1 MVCCCAFGAASARA
15 AIYWGSGS
23 GLGAANVDGS
33 NLIDSYPYEIS
44 NAPPEGSIV
53 AVAVNDTQLFWGD
66 LSNEAIGTM
75 ALSGTPDGRVL
86 FNEPKVRVDEA
97 LVPNVERPWGVAV
110 DASHLYWA
118 STAGAIGRSNL
129 DGSAADRSFIAG
141 LTSPCGLA
149 VDGSHLY
156 WGELE
161 TGAVARARLDGTE
174 VEPEFITGAG
184 DPCGVAVDAAH
195 LYWANTAGSIGRAGI
210 DGSDPEPAFVSS
222 AGSPCGIAVDAGH
235 VYWANF
241 IEPGTFVSR
250 ADLDGSGAAPLVG
263 EQFYAAMCGLALDS
277 RVFQPRPVVT
287 PPSSPIRFGPIERRK
302 RGRLLVLPVY
312 VAGQGGLTLSSPPG
326 IGWQLDKGAPPPPWL
341 GGTFRWTLKLWP
353 GRGRVGKRIRRQL
366 VDRRR
371 APVSLGFDWQEE
383 GHTPVASKRRVAFA
397 PPLRSQ
403 K

>member
-1 MVCCCAFGAASARA
+1 MALSASQAAA
-15 AIYWGSGS
+15 AIYWGSGG
-23 GLGAANVDGS
+23 GLGAANADGS
-33 NLIDSYPYEIS
+33 NLIGSYPYEIS

-53 AVAVNDTQLFWGD
+53 AVAVDGSHLYWGD
-66 LSNEAIGTM
+66 LTKETIGSM
-75 ALSGTPDGRVL
+75 ALSDTPDGRVL
-86 FNEPKVRVDEA
+86 LNEPKLWINEA

-129 DGSAADRSFIAG
+129 DGSAADRTFITG
-141 LTSPCGLA
+141 LAAPCGLA

-161 TGAVARARLDGTE
+161 TGAIARAKLDGTE
-174 VEPEFITGAG
+174 VDPDFITGAG
-184 DPCGVAVDAAH
+184 DPCGVAVDASH
-195 LYWANTAGSIGRAGI
+195 LYWANTAGAIGRAEI
-210 DGSDPEPAFVSS
+210 DGGDPDPAFIPS
-222 AGSPCGIAVDAGH
+222 AGSPCGVAVEAGH

-250 ADLDGSGAAPLVG
+250 ANLDGSGAAPLVG
-263 EQFYAAMCGLALDS
+263 AQFYAAMCGVALDS
-277 RVFQPRPVVT
+277 RVFQPRPFLT

-312 VAGQGGLTLSSPPG
+312 VAERGELTLNSPPG
-326 IGWQLDKGAPPPPWL
+326 IGWRLDKGAPPPPWR

-353 GRGRVGKRIRRQL
+353 GSGRVGKRIRRQL
-366 VDRRR
+366 GNHRR
-371 APVSLGFDWQEE
+371 APVSLGFNWEE
-383 GHTPVASKRRVAFA
+383 QGHTPVASKKRIAFA
-397 PPLRSQ
+397 PPSRPR